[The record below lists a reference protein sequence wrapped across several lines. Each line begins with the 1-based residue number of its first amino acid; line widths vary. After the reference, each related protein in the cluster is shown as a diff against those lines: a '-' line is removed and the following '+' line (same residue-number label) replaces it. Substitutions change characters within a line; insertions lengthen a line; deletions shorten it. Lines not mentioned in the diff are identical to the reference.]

1 VTMSQSEFDIMV
13 KSLGSAQRVAQPTI
27 EGIRAAMDRLG
38 DRFLPANDIAIEAVS
53 AGGVPAEWIR
63 APGVSEERTVLFT
76 HGGGYCIGSPRTHRD
91 LVGRLSRASGARFL
105 AIDYR
110 LAPEHPFPAAVEDAI
125 KAYEWLIAQG
135 IVPAQLA
142 LCGDSAGGGLAL
154 ALIVALR
161 ERGAPLPAAVA
172 CISPLTDLAYTG
184 ETLTTNEALDPI
196 SRRDTSAALAQRYLG
211 GQDAARNPLASPLYA
226 DFKGFPA
233 LQILV
238 GSHEILLD
246 NSTRVAERARA
257 AGVDVEIEVWEG
269 MVHIW
274 PYFAAILPKGQEAIE
289 RIGAYLAGRL
299 GAGGAHRSRGES

>member
-1 VTMSQSEFDIMV
+1 MPQSEFDILV
-13 KSLGSAQRVAQPTI
+13 NSLGSAQRGAQPTL

-38 DRFLPANDIAIEAVS
+38 DRFLPAADIAIEAVS
-53 AGGVPAEWIR
+53 AGGVPAEWVR
-63 APGVSEERTVLFT
+63 APGASENMTVLFT

-91 LVGRLSRASGARFL
+91 LVGRLSRASRARFL
-105 AIDYR
+105 SIDYR
-110 LAPEHPFPAAVEDAI
+110 LAPEHPFPAAVEDAV
-125 KAYEWLIAQG
+125 KTYEWLLNQG
-135 IVPAQLA
+135 VGPSQLA

-154 ALIVALR
+154 ATIVALR
-161 ERGAPLPAAVA
+161 ERKYRLPAAVA

-184 ETLTTNEALDPI
+184 ETLVTNEALDPI
-196 SRRDTSAALAQRYLG
+196 SRRDTSSALARRYLG
-211 GQDAARNPLASPLYA
+211 GQDVSRNPLASPLYA
-226 DFKGFPA
+226 DFQGFPP

-257 AGVDVEIEVWEG
+257 AGVDVDIEVWEG

-289 RIGAYLAGRL
+289 RMGSYLARRL
-299 GAGGAHRSRGES
+299 AQDRACG

>member
-1 VTMSQSEFDIMV
+1 MTMAQSEFDILV
-13 KSLGSAQRVAQPTI
+13 KSLGSVQRVSQPKI
-27 EGIRAAMDRLG
+27 EDIRAAMDRLG
-38 DRFLPANDIAIEAVS
+38 DRFSPAHDIAVEPVS
-53 AGGVPAEWIR
+53 AGGVPAEWVR
-63 APGVSEERTVLFT
+63 APGVSDERTVLFT

-91 LVGRLSRASGARFL
+91 LIGRLSRASGARFL
-105 AIDYR
+105 SIDYR
-110 LAPEHPFPAAVEDAI
+110 LAPEHPFPAAVEDAV

-135 IVPAQLA
+135 VVPAQLA

-161 ERGAPLPAAVA
+161 ERGRPLPATVA

-184 ETLTTNEALDPI
+184 ETLTMNEALDPI
-196 SRRDTSAALAQRYLG
+196 SRRDTSAALARRYLG
-211 GQDAARNPLASPLYA
+211 GQDVARNPLASPLYA
-226 DFKGFPA
+226 NFKGFPP

-246 NSTRVAERARA
+246 NSTRVAQRARA

-289 RIGAYLAGRL
+289 RMGGYLAARL
-299 GAGGAHRSRGES
+299 GAGGARR

>member
-1 VTMSQSEFDIMV
+1 MVATTGQSEFDILV
-13 KSLGSAQRVAQPTI
+13 RSLGSAQRVAQPTI
-27 EGIRAAMDRLG
+27 EGIRGAMDRLG
-38 DRFLPANDIAIEAVS
+38 DRFQPAQDIAIEAVS
-53 AGGVPAEWIR
+53 AGGVAAEWVR
-63 APGVSEERTVLFT
+63 APGASEARTVLFT

-105 AIDYR
+105 SIDYR
-110 LAPEHPFPAAVEDAI
+110 LAPEHPFPAAVDDAV
-125 KAYEWLIAQG
+125 KAYEWLITQG
-135 IVPAQLA
+135 IEPSRLA

-161 ERGAPLPAAVA
+161 ERGIPLPATVA

-184 ETLTTNEALDPI
+184 ATLASNEALDPI
-196 SRRDTSAALAQRYLG
+196 SRRDTSAALASRYLG
-211 GQDAARNPLASPLYA
+211 GQDASRNPLASPLYA
-226 DFKGFPA
+226 DFEGFPP

-246 NSTRVAERARA
+246 NSTRLAERARA
-257 AGVDVEIEVWEG
+257 AGVEVDIEVWEA

-289 RIGAYLAGRL
+289 RMGTYLARHL
-299 GAGGAHRSRGES
+299 TQQVVQYDR